1 MGDGRTNASTP
12 AAGSRYNRASLAQ
25 QGGGDAVIPL
35 RGRRALRPTIG
46 RMRQERAG
54 RWRPALRRPT
64 IGRMRFARMTAPP
77 APPPDDALH
86 FARELADILG
96 ERQGSRGYRDILRVA
111 RAVGLPAMKLAARE
125 TLRILDADGLTTLDG
140 ARKRTPGGVFLRLV
154 FEACSSKERRLLFG
168 GGASMPKVFQ
178 SRAAFRERFA
188 ALVRDHRR
196 RVAADRQTRGETVP
210 ADRQTRGETVPAD
223 RQRPSADQRRAT
235 GKTAAA
241 DRQRPSAD
249 QRRATG
255 KTAAADRQ
263 RPSADQRRATGK
275 TAEDRR

>member
-1 MGDGRTNASTP
+1 
-12 AAGSRYNRASLAQ
+12 
-25 QGGGDAVIPL
+25 
-35 RGRRALRPTIG
+35 
-46 RMRQERAG
+46 
-54 RWRPALRRPT
+54 
-64 IGRMRFARMTAPP
+64 MTAPSSP
-77 APPPDDALH
+77 HPDDALH

-111 RAVGLPAMKLAARE
+111 RVVGLPAMKLAARE
-125 TLRILDADGLTTLDG
+125 TLKILDADGLPTLDG
-140 ARKRTPGGVFLRLV
+140 ARRRTPGGVFLRLV
-154 FEACSSKERRLLFG
+154 FEACSSKERRRLFG
-168 GGASMPKVFQ
+168 EGATMPKIFQ

-196 RVAADRQTRGETVP
+196 RVAAE
-210 ADRQTRGETVPAD
+210 RQTRGETVPAD

-275 TAEDRR
+275 TAAADRQRPSADQRRATGKTAEDRR

>member
-196 RVAADRQTRGETVP
+196 RVAAVRQTLGETVP
-210 ADRQTRGETVPAD
+210 ADS
-223 RQRPSADQRRAT
+223 QRPTADQRPAT